1 VVSVLTTDES
11 PAAVLRHA
19 ADRST
24 SEESTVGARVLDP
37 ADPADRAA
45 LLDLAAEPH
54 VRVVDTVV
62 AQLDELVRSRAPERP
77 LDGQAVRAQ
86 VAALLA
92 DTPPELFGCW
102 VYQPWVGRLV
112 HVLPASLHRELR
124 LDRNR
129 YKITEAEQERLFGLT
144 IAVAGLSVGRS
155 VAGTL
160 VREGIGGE
168 LRLADFDALDVSNLN
183 RVPGGVAD
191 IGVNKAVLAA
201 REIVE
206 LDPYVR
212 VVTHTD
218 GVRPDTVDDFL
229 AGVDVVLDECDD
241 LEVKL
246 LLRERARAAGVP
258 VVMVTSERGLL
269 DVERFDTEPGRAP
282 FHGLLAGVRACDLR
296 GLTTREKVPFV
307 LRIVDTARLGARAA
321 ASLVE
326 VRSSLSTWPQLA
338 SDVVLGGAMAANAVR
353 RIALGELT
361 ASGRYAVDLDALVQD
376 GRAEPIPQ
384 PTPSP
389 QALTPDLP
397 TLPAPGAGGMPSATE
412 LRFVT
417 ACATLAPSGGN
428 AQPWRFTAAD
438 GCLAADLD
446 PARTGTMLDF
456 RGRGSVLA
464 LGAAREAAVIGATAA
479 GFTADPLDGALWRLR
494 LRRTHP
500 AGNTADLALLRQRH
514 CRRNPRASGPIPKAA
529 HEAIDGAAG
538 GLAVRWVTH
547 PAGLAALGTAMG
559 ELGRLQVLSP
569 GLHRQLVA
577 ELRWSDAEARTTRD
591 GIDLAALGMDVADLA
606 ALRVLRSPATV
617 ERLRTLGLGGALRTA
632 TRNAFATAGA
642 ALVVG
647 TPSTAVAALLDAGGD
662 LLRLWLAAT
671 GHGIGVHPFG
681 TPFLAQ
687 RLAEEPESLA
697 PWERDAV
704 RAALPAITVPDA
716 TVLLVLR
723 LSTDDASGGRSLR
736 RPVEE
741 VLTFLG

>member
-1 VVSVLTTDES
+1 MLTTDES
-11 PAAVLRHA
+11 PAAVLRRA
-19 ADRST
+19 ADRSV
-24 SEESTVGARVLDP
+24 SDGSTVGARVLDP
-37 ADPADRAA
+37 TDPADRAA
-45 LLDLAAEPH
+45 LLDLAAEPN
-54 VRVVDTVV
+54 VRVVDTVA
-62 AQLDELVRSRAPERP
+62 AQLDELVRSRVPDRP
-77 LDGQAVRAQ
+77 LDGHVVREQ

-102 VYQPWVGRLV
+102 VHQPWVGRLV
-112 HVLPASLHRELR
+112 HVLPAALHRELR

-168 LRLADFDALDVSNLN
+168 LRLADFDTLDLSNLN

-212 VVTHTD
+212 VVTHID
-218 GVRPDTVDDFL
+218 GVRPDTVDGFL
-229 AGVDVVLDECDD
+229 AGADVVLDECDD

-269 DVERFDTEPGRAP
+269 DVERFDTDPGREP
-282 FHGLLAGVRACDLR
+282 FHGLLAGVHASDLR
-296 GLTTREKVPFV
+296 GLTTREKVPYV
-307 LRIVDTARLGARAA
+307 LRIVDTARLGPRAA

-353 RIALGELT
+353 RIALGEL
-361 ASGRYAVDLDALVQD
+361 AESGRYAVDLDALVRD
-376 GRAEPIPQ
+376 GCAELIPRS
-384 PTPSP
+384 TPPP

-397 TLPAPGAGGMPSATE
+397 TLPTPGAAPRPSVAE

-428 AQPWRFTAAD
+428 AQPWRFSAAD
-438 GCLAADLD
+438 GCLAAGLD
-446 PARTGTMLDF
+446 HARTGTMLDF

-479 GFTADPLDGALWRLR
+479 GFTADPLDGGLWRLR

-500 AGNTADLALLRQRH
+500 AGNTTDLDLLRQRH
-514 CRRNPRASGPIPKAA
+514 CRRNPRPSGPVPQAA
-529 HEAIDGAAG
+529 RAAIDAAAG

-547 PAGLAALGTAMG
+547 PAALAALGTAMG

-591 GIDLAALGMDVADLA
+591 GIDLAALGMDTADLA
-606 ALRVLRSPATV
+606 ALRVLRAPATV
-617 ERLRTLGLGGALRTA
+617 ERLRELGLGGALRSA
-632 TRNAFATAGA
+632 ARNAFATAGA
-642 ALVVG
+642 ALIVG
-647 TPSTAVAALLDAGGD
+647 TASTDVAALLDAGGD

-697 PWERDAV
+697 PWEQDAV
-704 RAALPAITVPDA
+704 RAALPAITLPDA

-736 RPVEE
+736 RPVEQ
-741 VLTFLG
+741 VLTLRDGVG

>member
-1 VVSVLTTDES
+1 MLTTAGS
-11 PAAVLRHA
+11 PAALLRRA
-19 ADRST
+19 ADRDARHPLD
-24 SEESTVGARVLDP
+24 ARVLDP
-37 ADPADRAA
+37 TADRAA
-45 LLDLAAEPH
+45 LLDLAADPRT
-54 VRVVDTVV
+54 RVVDTVA
-62 AQLDELVRSRAPERP
+62 AQLDELVRSRVPDRP
-77 LDGQAVRAQ
+77 LDADVVRDR
-86 VAALLA
+86 VDALLA
-92 DTPPELFGCW
+92 GTPPELFGCW
-102 VYQPWVGRLV
+102 VHQPWAGRLV
-112 HVLPASLHRELR
+112 HVLPAALHRELR

-129 YKITEAEQERLFGLT
+129 YKITEAEQERLLGLT

-155 VAGTL
+155 VAATL

-168 LRLADFDALDVSNLN
+168 LRLADFDTLDLSNLN

-212 VVTHTD
+212 VVAHRD
-218 GVRPDTVDDFL
+218 GVRPETVDAFL

-258 VVMVTSERGLL
+258 VVMVTSERGML
-269 DVERFDTEPGRAP
+269 DVERFDTEPDREP
-282 FHGLLAGVRACDLR
+282 FHGLLDGVHAADLR
-296 GLTTREKVPFV
+296 GLTAREKVPFV
-307 LRIVDTARLGARAA
+307 LRIVDIAQMSPRGA

-326 VRSSLSTWPQLA
+326 VRTSLSTWPQLA

-353 RIALGELT
+353 RIALGELG
-361 ASGRYAVDLDALVQD
+361 ASGRYAVDLDALVAD
-376 GRAEPIPQ
+376 GRALPIPE
-384 PTPSP
+384 PTAPP

-397 TLPAPGAGGMPSATE
+397 TLPPSGDRPGPSADE

-428 AQPWRFTAAD
+428 TQPWRFTAAD
-438 GCLAADLD
+438 GCLTADLD
-446 PARTGTMLDF
+446 PARTGSMLDF
-456 RGRGSVLA
+456 RGRASVLA
-464 LGAAREAAVIGATAA
+464 LGAAREAAAIGAAAA
-479 GFTADPLDGALWRLR
+479 GFTADPVDGGLWRLR
-494 LRRTHP
+494 LRRTHTARP
-500 AGNTADLALLRQRH
+500 TADFEALRQRH
-514 CRRNPRASGPIPKAA
+514 CRRNPRPSGPIPAA
-529 HEAIDGAAG
+529 ARAAIDAAAG

-547 PAGLAALGTAMG
+547 PSALTALGAAMG

-569 GLHRQLVA
+569 GLHEQLVA
-577 ELRWSDAEARTTRD
+577 ELRWSDAEARATRD
-591 GIDLAALGMDVADLA
+591 GIDLAALGMSAADLA
-606 ALRVLRSPATV
+606 ALRMLRSPATV

-632 TRNAFATAGA
+632 ARSAFTTAGA

-647 TPSTAVAALLDAGGD
+647 TASTEVPGLLAAGGD

-697 PWERDAV
+697 PWEREAV
-704 RAALPAITVPDA
+704 RAALPAITLPDA

-736 RPVEE
+736 RPVDE
-741 VLTFLG
+741 VLALLG